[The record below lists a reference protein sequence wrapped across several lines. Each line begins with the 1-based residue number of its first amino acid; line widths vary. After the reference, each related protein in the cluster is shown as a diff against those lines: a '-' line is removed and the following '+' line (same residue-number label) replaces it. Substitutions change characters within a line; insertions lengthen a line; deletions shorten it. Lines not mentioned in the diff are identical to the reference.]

1 MKLID
6 HLRKNKWVQ
15 QCERLIGRIR
25 HLRPVFWV
33 PVLVVA
39 LSFYVI
45 FVPHT
50 FWKSVWI
57 TIRGNTPL
65 ICMLFVFC
73 LLLLSLV
80 WSTGQSIDAYVFA
93 LFNRHG
99 ARPRWLD
106 RTMLLLTE
114 LGNGIVTLI
123 IALVLYFAVNA
134 HLAYEF
140 VLGTLTL
147 WLVVELM
154 KAVIRRPRPFIYLED
169 VRVVGIRARGK
180 SFPSGH
186 TSQAFYMATMLLQYF
201 QGNFAAALV
210 LYVLASLVGAT
221 RMYMGMHYPR
231 DVLAGAILGTFWG
244 FIGVLVN
251 AVIFRLVS

>member
-1 MKLID
+1 MKIYDDL
-6 HLRKNKWVQ
+6 KNSKKAKL
-15 QCERLIGRIR
+15 CERAVGRIR

-33 PVLVVA
+33 PVLAVA
-39 LSFYVI
+39 LALYVV

-50 FWKSVWI
+50 FWRHVWI

-65 ICMLFVFC
+65 ICMLIVFC

-80 WSTGQSIDAYVFA
+80 WSTGQSIDAYVFSF
-93 LFNRHG
+93 FNRHG
-99 ARPRWLD
+99 KRPRWLD
-106 RTMLLLTE
+106 RSMLILTE
-114 LGNGIVTLI
+114 LGNGIATLVI
-123 IALVLYFAVNA
+123 SFVLYFAVNA

-147 WLVVELM
+147 WLIVELM
-154 KAVIRRPRPFIYLED
+154 KSLIRRPRPFTHLED
-169 VRVVGIRARGK
+169 VRVVGERARGK

-186 TSQAFYMATMLLQYF
+186 TSQAFYMATLLLQYF
-201 QGNFAAALV
+201 KANLLIAIVLYVIAALV
-210 LYVLASLVGAT
+210 GTT

-251 AVIFRLVS
+251 AVIFRFIS

>member
-1 MKLID
+1 MKIFDNL
-6 HLRKNKWVQ
+6 KNNKRVQ
-15 QCERLIGRIR
+15 QCERMIGRIR
-25 HLRPVFWV
+25 HLRPIFWV
-33 PVLVVA
+33 PVLTVA
-39 LSFYVI
+39 LALYVI

-50 FWKSVWI
+50 FWRHVWI
-57 TIRGNTPL
+57 TIKGNTPL
-65 ICMLFVFC
+65 LCMLFVFC

-80 WSTGQSIDAYVFA
+80 WSTGQSIDAYVFSF
-93 LFNRHG
+93 FNRHG
-99 ARPRWLD
+99 KRPRWLD

-114 LGNGIVTLI
+114 LGNGIVTLV
-123 IALVLYFAVNA
+123 IALVLYFAANV

-140 VLGTLTL
+140 ILGTLTL

-154 KAVIRRPRPFIYLED
+154 KSLIRRPRPFVYLED
-169 VRVVGIRARGK
+169 VRIVGIRARGK

-186 TSQAFYMATMLLQYF
+186 TSQAFYMATLLLQYF
-201 QGNFAAALV
+201 QANLAVAAA
-210 LYVLASLVGAT
+210 LYVLAALVGTT

-251 AVIFRLVS
+251 AVIFRFIS